1 MSLSIVVINVV
12 LGLLS
17 LTPSVGTIQA
27 LPYCKHPSALAPD
40 IRDPLFA
47 EITIVK
53 QQYPNGMIYS
63 CDLDVQAL
71 DLLTKGDSKGLKNT
85 TFTSRRVQFDVLAKN
100 AAQAWFATLKT
111 MVPMKEFGCNM
122 REEPHGVYEV
132 GCLYKN

>member
-1 MSLSIVVINVV
+1 MSLSIVVIYVV

-47 EITIVK
+47 EITI
-53 QQYPNGMIYS
+53 IYS